1 MEMNHDRLEKQLQFI
16 IEIDKL
22 KHILRQNSLMD
33 SSRQE
38 NDAEHSWHLAVM
50 AILLAEYAKGKGI
63 DIFRVVKMVLI
74 HDLVEID
81 AGDTYCYDDVSIQDQ
96 KERETKAAERIFN
109 LLPADQ
115 AKEIRALWDEFEAR
129 STPESRYAN
138 ALDRLQPFLLN
149 YHTDGHSWQ
158 DHGVKR
164 GQVITRCQPIEDGAP
179 ALWDY
184 VAVRIEDAVRT
195 GVLSE

>member
-1 MEMNHDRLEKQLQFI
+1 MNRDRLEQQIQFI
-16 IEIDKL
+16 IEIDQL
-22 KHILRQNSLMD
+22 KQILRQNLLMD
-33 SSRQE
+33 GSRQE

-50 AILLAEYAKGKGI
+50 AILLSEYANDKEI
-63 DIFRVVKMVLI
+63 DLLHVVKMVLI

-81 AGDTYCYDDVSIQDQ
+81 AGDTYCYDDVSVQGQ

-138 ALDRLQPFLLN
+138 ALDRLLPFLLN
-149 YHTDGHSWQ
+149 YNTNGQSWQ
-158 DHGVKR
+158 EHGVKSR
-164 GQVITRCQPIEDGAP
+164 QVISRCQPIEDGCP
-179 ALWDY
+179 ELWDY
-184 VAVRIEDAVRT
+184 VAALIDDAVQK
-195 GVLSE
+195 GVLAE